1 MFLGVYLFL
10 KYPSIKIQ
18 LKIEN
23 KNAVNKVV
31 QVLAS
36 NKFPH
41 SNFLFCFFVWSQP
54 VPEELLVVLG
64 I

>member
-1 MFLGVYLFL
+1 M
-10 KYPSIKIQ
+10 Q

-36 NKFPH
+36 SKFPH
-41 SNFLFCFFVWSQP
+41 SNFLFVCFFFWSQP